1 MNPEERFVIKRS
13 LHKLIEENDINNDE
27 IVRNALSHFDGSN
40 NNEKIS
46 KILDFSENL
55 VDNYS
60 KELIESDK
68 YKDIK
73 LLFDKYFKKYLDKLN
88 NIFYGRGKK
97 NNFYLIKVF
106 REVLKPYVEQYNPI
120 PLEFDPTPIQ
130 IDPTPIQVDPTPLQ
144 NNNLNEAIKSVIDEE
159 FPIINLTG
167 SINWLNSEIIRIN
180 NEKDKSEQDKSAIK
194 HFQEELE
201 KNIENMENFKIIL
214 SDKEK
219 IVKHLAK
226 NLFQFHIS
234 VYEKNIDIYHIYKN
248 LHENI
253 LNDEK
258 FKEIKKP
265 YELKSNELDIE
276 LKRNEE
282 SNKIKSFINLL
293 NVNKKYN
300 ISKAY
305 TNLNINGF
313 KIFDYLTENN
323 FVKFTHVKK
332 VKEIDE
338 IFEVP
343 FFLYQDDINKK
354 YYTLDDLNEID
365 NDLHKYN
372 FLLLILVKL
381 NLKKFNKLVDY
392 LHDELTK
399 NGFYDINVSIYNL
412 VGGVSNTSP
421 MGTTPI
427 GTPLEVSLLNEFGS
441 LVNNLN
447 SYFKDMTKKALENN
461 KSMIISIII
470 FQSHSEAGHANAIS
484 IHKGRVELFDSYIT
498 PNFVQ
503 RYKKLE
509 KYFKNITATNASTGI
524 VLLSGNTIDNIS
536 YKWGNIPV
544 QHAEAYCLAYSA
556 FYMLLRITYPELSFE
571 EIYNMNLSTFD
582 ANFNFMSVDDK
593 YIRMSN
599 IFTPLR
605 HDLIISRIE
614 NFIILMDK
622 FNEMYQINNGIINF
636 DEFLENAYKYMSRY

>member
-13 LHKLIEENDINNDE
+13 LHKLIEENGINNDE
-27 IVRNALSHFDGSN
+27 IVRKALSHFDGSN

-120 PLEFDPTPIQ
+120 PLELDPTPIQ
-130 IDPTPIQVDPTPLQ
+130 IDPTSIQVDPTPLQ
-144 NNNLNEAIKSVIDEE
+144 NNNLNKALKSVINEE
-159 FPIINLTG
+159 FPIINIID
-167 SINWLNSEIIRIN
+167 SVNWQNSEIIRIN
-180 NEKDKSEQDKSAIK
+180 NKKDKSEQDKSDIK
-194 HFQEELE
+194 HFQKELE
-201 KNIENMENFKIIL
+201 KNIEKIENFKIIL

-234 VYEKNIDIYHIYKN
+234 VYEKNIDIYHIYKD

-332 VKEIDE
+332 VKEIDA

-365 NDLHKYN
+365 DLHKYN

-381 NLKKFNKLVDY
+381 NLKKFTKLVDY

-427 GTPLEVSLLNEFGS
+427 GTPLEVSLLNEFES